1 MEMPVFV
8 VGCYCSCEIGGDWRG
23 LHKRLNVRGT
33 RSFSSFLVVVV
44 VVVSGMGGGRQRR
57 EVVVFLVVVGVG
69 AGEDR
74 DQQQRGGGWAG
85 LDLAVRSW
93 IVSSVV
99 LRLGLLCNEY
109 HGGMEFTSLFVMG
122 NESRYPSTT
131 LAVRPVSH
139 PGAPVSSNLQP

>member
-85 LDLAVRSW
+85 LDLVVRSGLCLRW
-93 IVSSVV
+93 FFVLDCYAMNTTEEWSSQV
-99 LRLGLLCNEY
+99 Y
-109 HGGMEFTSLFVMG
+109 S
-122 NESRYPSTT
+122 
-131 LAVRPVSH
+131 
-139 PGAPVSSNLQP
+139 